1 MCGWTK
7 MLQLLNNVRTLQH
20 IPGDQKG
27 LLELAIQL
35 RKGDFVIRLFVIL
48 QPDSSFDRYLT

>member
-1 MCGWTK
+1 